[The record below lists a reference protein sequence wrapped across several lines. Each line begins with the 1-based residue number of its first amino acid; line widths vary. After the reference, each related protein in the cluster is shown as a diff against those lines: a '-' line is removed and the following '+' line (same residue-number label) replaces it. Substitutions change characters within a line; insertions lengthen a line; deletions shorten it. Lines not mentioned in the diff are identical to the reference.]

1 MHLVSSLFE
10 TLNPLT
16 NNSEMRPHWDWWLIT
31 TGDYPQMTLFQV
43 SEILYFTQIQWF
55 CLKLCCFPNQ
65 RPNISP
71 LKCAAH
77 VAGEIEGLIGWLSG
91 VVSRL
96 LDPRGRYQW
105 WCQLHRDVA
114 NNGANLK
121 AYLHLWRNQQIRLI
135 WIYGVSESD
144 SACILL
150 PSVRRNQLK

>member
-1 MHLVSSLFE
+1 MDVLKDRDRSGSIFQRLHGKFSL
-10 TLNPLT
+10 
-16 NNSEMRPHWDWWLIT
+16 EMVLSR
-31 TGDYPQMTLFQV
+31 GDYPQMTLFQV

-96 LDPRGRYQW
+96 LDPRGRYQ
-105 WCQLHRDVA
+105 
-114 NNGANLK
+114 
-121 AYLHLWRNQQIRLI
+121 
-135 WIYGVSESD
+135 
-144 SACILL
+144 
-150 PSVRRNQLK
+150 